1 LAVGERGLKF
11 TFVTLFSELIY
22 PYFGGSILSRAKETG
37 IITIECVNPRDFSL
51 DKYKKVD
58 DYKVG
63 GGAGL
68 LMSPQPL
75 FDTLKEI
82 VRKESD
88 AYFVFLQPAAKSFTQ
103 QDAKRLAGKRHIV
116 FICGRYE
123 GIDERVV
130 ESWADEV
137 FSIGDF
143 VVTGGELPALC
154 MCDAISRMLKNVL
167 GNEESLLEES
177 FESLSLEAPS
187 FTRPNIYNQDAVP
200 SDFLKG
206 NHAIISRLKNRMA
219 HAKTYFHRPELE
231 KKVKTYN
238 KRKSYEK

>member
-11 TFVTLFSELIY
+11 TFVTLFGEMIY
-22 PYFGGSILSRAKETG
+22 PYFNSSILSRAKESG
-37 IITIECVNPRDFSL
+37 IIEVECINPRDFSL
-51 DKYKKVD
+51 DKHKKVD

-68 LMSPQPL
+68 LMTAQPL
-75 FDTLKEI
+75 FDALREI
-82 VRKESD
+82 KQSD
-88 AYFVFLQPAAKSFTQ
+88 AYFIFPQPAAKSFTQ
-103 QDAKRLAGKRHIV
+103 QDAKRLAKKKHIV
-116 FICGRYE
+116 FVCGRYE

-137 FSIGDF
+137 FSTGDF
-143 VVTGGELPALC
+143 VLTGGELSALC
-154 MCDAISRMLKNVL
+154 MCDAISRMIENVL

-177 FESLSLEAPS
+177 FENLSLEAPS
-187 FTRPNIYNQDAVP
+187 FTKPNIYNQSAVP

-219 HAKTYFHRPELE
+219 HAKTCFHRPELE
-231 KKVKTYN
+231 KKVKTY
-238 KRKSYEK
+238 KRENYEK

>member
-1 LAVGERGLKF
+1 MKF
-11 TFVTLFSELIY
+11 TFVSLFGELIY
-22 PYFGGSILSRAKETG
+22 PYFNSSILSRAKEAG
-37 IITIECVNPRDFSL
+37 IITVECINPRDFSL
-51 DKYKKVD
+51 DKHKKVD

-82 VRKESD
+82 VQKESD
-88 AYFVFLQPAAKSFTQ
+88 AYFIFPQPSAKSFTQ
-103 QDAKRLAGKRHIV
+103 QDAKRLAEKKHIV
-116 FICGRYE
+116 FVCGRYE
-123 GIDERVV
+123 GIDERVI

-143 VVTGGELPALC
+143 VLTGGELPALC
-154 MCDAISRMLKNVL
+154 MCDAVSRMIGNVL

-177 FESLSLEAPS
+177 FENLSLEAPS
-187 FTRPNIYNQDAVP
+187 FTKPKIYNQSAVP

-206 NHAIISRLKNRMA
+206 NHAIISGLKNRMA
-219 HAKTYFHRPELE
+219 YAKTYFHRPELE
-231 KKVKTYN
+231 KKVKTY